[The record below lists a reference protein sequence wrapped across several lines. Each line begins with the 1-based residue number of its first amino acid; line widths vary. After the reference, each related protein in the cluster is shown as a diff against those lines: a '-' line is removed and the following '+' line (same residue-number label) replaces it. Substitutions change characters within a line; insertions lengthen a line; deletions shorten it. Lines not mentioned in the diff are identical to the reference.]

1 MASARELAKRKEKVK
16 PEPEPEP
23 QPADYVDAEAE
34 FDEERFETEES
45 DVRHVVRDF
54 TGGEG
59 ISGKT
64 DLTAIQAVLLTQF
77 RLLQEDY
84 HERFPELRLDKM
96 PQWFEV
102 YRLSIGRGSRK
113 ETVDIL
119 RGRMELANTQNA
131 NVPGMGRW

>member
-1 MASARELAKRKEKVK
+1 MPAKKKEEK
-16 PEPEPEP
+16 EEY
-23 QPADYVDAEAE
+23 QDADNDWE
-34 FDEERFETEES
+34 DETSKFIQEES

-54 TGGEG
+54 TGGTG

-64 DLTAIQAVLLTQF
+64 DLTPIQGVLLTQF

-84 HERFPELRLDKM
+84 HKRFPGLNLDKL
-96 PQWFEV
+96 PQWFEI

-119 RGRMELANTQNA
+119 KGKLDINPPAGGQL
-131 NVPGMGRW
+131 PGPGLPGRW